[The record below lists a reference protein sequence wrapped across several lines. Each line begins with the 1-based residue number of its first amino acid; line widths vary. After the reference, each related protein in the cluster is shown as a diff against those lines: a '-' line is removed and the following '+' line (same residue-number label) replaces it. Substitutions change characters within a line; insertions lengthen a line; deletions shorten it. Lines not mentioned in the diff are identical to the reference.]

1 MNEPADLSKPIAERR
16 KKRELVEQKTQVL
29 QVSSSEFKRPEPQPK
44 KSQER
49 GWYRVEGIIGHR
61 INKKKSKDNIELKV
75 KWEGYSEPT
84 WEIFSSFVK
93 DTAPMVERY
102 LIRKS
107 LLKTL

>member
-1 MNEPADLSKPIAERR
+1 M
-16 KKRELVEQKTQVL
+16 
-29 QVSSSEFKRPEPQPK
+29 
-44 KSQER
+44 
-49 GWYRVEGIIGHR
+49 
-61 INKKKSKDNIELKV
+61 KV

-107 LLKTL
+107 LLKSLQEYQELYQLKPFEIKSTQANSQQKSSKATSGSSATVKQSVPQTPVGAQSAPDQPIIYEK